1 LVVHDPLPTDAALV
15 GRTLTGDR
23 TAFGLLVRRHYRAA
37 FAVALAHAGNRSDAE
52 DVCHDAFVRAGA
64 RLADCR
70 DADRFAA
77 WLCTIV
83 RNLAKNAVSRGFA
96 RRATTLPDNLHALDD
111 PGRQAERAD
120 LGTRLESA
128 LTRLPP
134 TQREVVLLHDL
145 DGRTHEEIAALIGT
159 STGMSRQHLFQ
170 ARRALRE
177 LLGRNTSKEYFN
189 G

>member
-1 LVVHDPLPTDAALV
+1 MVHQPSPTDAALIA
-15 GRTLTGDR
+15 RTLTGESA
-23 TAFGLLVRRHYRAA
+23 AFELLVRRHYRAA
-37 FAVALAHAGNRSDAE
+37 FAVALAHTGNRFDAE

-64 RLADCR
+64 RLRDCR

-77 WLCTIV
+77 WLCMIV
-83 RNLAKNAVSRGFA
+83 RNHAKNAVSRGFA
-96 RRATTLPDNLHALDD
+96 RRATALPEDTRARDD
-111 PGRQAERAD
+111 PGRDAERAD
-120 LGTRLESA
+120 LRSRLESA
-128 LTRLPP
+128 LALLSVP
-134 TQREVVLLHDL
+134 QREVVLLHDL

-159 STGMSRQHLFQ
+159 SAGMSRQHLFQ